1 MELPNLP
8 KTTLVLLAGALVFGL
23 AVAGCQKPTDAPAV
37 TAQATTEEALPSTP
51 PAPATEPAPE
61 GISASA
67 PEPKAVEKPEVDAPD
82 TPSLP
87 PRPAMEPS
95 EPKAVEGQAGGSNE
109 TPTDTESAPRDL
121 GPPLVD
127 NRDKLAEL
135 HPTYPVWFDKEHK
148 SVVLLGE
155 VCQRR
160 MSLELFACL
169 KGSKEHESIISVPTK
184 AYVVHAGLLAA
195 GAEPGN
201 PVQFYPAYIPA
212 RGTEIEVTVIWKDEK
227 GQVQRARAQDWVR
240 NAETKKPMEYP
251 WVFGGS
257 HFVKDEQTKEQYYR
271 ADGEG
276 DLICVSNFPSAVL
289 DIPIKSTDENAN
301 LLFECFTERIPPVG
315 TPVTLVLT
323 PKPGKP
329 AEATSKAKST
339 PEAANP

>member
-8 KTTLVLLAGALVFGL
+8 KTALVLLAALLMLGL
-23 AVAGCQKPTDAPAV
+23 TTTGCQKPADQPTV
-37 TAQATTEEALPSTP
+37 TAQA
-51 PAPATEPAPE
+51 ATEKAETPSPAAPTPEPSPE
-61 GISASA
+61 GNWA
-67 PEPKAVEKPEVDAPD
+67 
-82 TPSLP
+82 SLP
-87 PRPAMEPS
+87 NPKPAEEPETALQGMASTSALPAMET
-95 EPKAVEGQAGGSNE
+95 PKPQAVETQAGG
-109 TPTDTESAPRDL
+109 TDEMASDAEQGPRDL

-127 NRDKLAEL
+127 NRDKLTEL
-135 HPTYPVWFDKEHK
+135 HPTFPVWFDKEHK

-195 GAEPGN
+195 GAVPGN
-201 PVQFYPAYIPA
+201 PVQFYPEYIPA
-212 RGTEIEVTVIWKDEK
+212 RGPEIEITLIWKDEK

-240 NAETKKPMEYP
+240 NAETKKPMEYA

-289 DIPIKSTDENAN
+289 DIPIKSTDENAH
-301 LLFECFTERIPPVG
+301 LLFECFTERIPPIG

-323 PKPGKP
+323 PKRGDAAKETP
-329 AEATSKAKST
+329 APKQ
-339 PEAANP
+339 